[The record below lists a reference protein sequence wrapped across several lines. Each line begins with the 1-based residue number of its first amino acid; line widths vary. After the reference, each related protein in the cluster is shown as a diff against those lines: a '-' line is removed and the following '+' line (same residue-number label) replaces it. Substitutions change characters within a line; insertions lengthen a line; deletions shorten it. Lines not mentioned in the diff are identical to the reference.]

1 MEESLAQMSA
11 AANDPFD
18 LQRFIDAQEPIYVRV
33 LTELRRGRKT
43 THWMW
48 YVFPQMRGLGQSPMS
63 DRYGISSEDEARAYL
78 QHPVLGPRL
87 RECVSIV
94 NGIEGHSAHDI
105 FGYPDDL
112 KFHSCLTLFSS
123 VAPDD
128 EVFSTA
134 LRKYFP

>member
-1 MEESLAQMSA
+1 MSHA
-11 AANDPFD
+11 GSDPFD
-18 LQRFIDAQEPIYVRV
+18 LQRFLDAQDPVYTRV
-33 LTELRRGRKT
+33 LTELHRGRKT

-48 YVFPQMRGLGQSPMS
+48 HIFPQLHGLGQSPMS

-87 RECVSIV
+87 RECVGIV
-94 NGIEGHSAHDI
+94 NAINGHSVHDI

-112 KFHSCLTLFSS
+112 KFYSCLTLFATA
-123 VAPDD
+123 APHD

-134 LRKYFP
+134 LRKYFPEK

>member
-1 MEESLAQMSA
+1 MSA

-18 LQRFIDAQEPIYVRV
+18 LQRFIDAQEPIYGRV

-78 QHPVLGPRL
+78 QHLVLGARL

-112 KFHSCLTLFSS
+112 KFRSCLTLFSS

-128 EVFSTA
+128 EVFSGA

>member
-1 MEESLAQMSA
+1 MSY

-18 LQRFIDAQEPIYVRV
+18 LQRFVDAQDPIYSRV
-33 LTELRRGRKT
+33 VAELHHGRKT

-48 YVFPQMRGLGQSPMS
+48 YIFPQLRGLGHSPMS
-63 DRYGISSEDEARAYL
+63 ERYGISSEEEARAYL
-78 QHPVLGPRL
+78 AHPVLGPRL
-87 RECVSIV
+87 RECVGIV
-94 NGIEGHSAHDI
+94 NSIKGHSAHDI

-112 KFHSCLTLFSS
+112 KFHSCLALFCA

-134 LRKYFP
+134 FQKYFPEK